1 MTLGPENPRPA
12 PPVPSRYEFQKASKA
27 LTYGTP
33 IARVTD
39 NKVGGTAGAKYMRS
53 DYSRRQAFNADSSK
67 FLMNRRD
74 GYWFLY
80 DSKTLKQ
87 DGDALPGL
95 AADCEPIWHQTDPD
109 ILWYVPN
116 NGWGAKLHELNV
128 KTRTLVKTWDLLPRL
143 KAIWPTANSMWSKSE
158 GSPSLDGRYWCW
170 LVQDS
175 SYKILGILTYDRV
188 EDKILG
194 HFSTDK
200 MPDHTSMSPSGEWAT
215 VSWAYNKPL
224 GTRAYTRNLT
234 DPHPASPEGNP
245 YIQVHKDSEHSDLG
259 LLANGEDVYV
269 SVDYDTPGG
278 TLSYTSLKTGQK
290 VPLLDLYAG
299 STGTAYHV
307 SCRCWKVP
315 GYAVVS
321 TYDEYH
327 NDNRSKNLRD
337 DPRLKWFHRKVLVVE
352 LKPGGRIWP
361 IAWADSDR
369 RDAWA
374 KPGGNYWAEPQATVN
389 PDLTRILFNSTMAS
403 EDYLDVETYMLALPP
418 ATFPK

>member
-1 MTLGPENPRPA
+1 MTLGPENPRPT
-12 PPVPSRYEFQKASKA
+12 PGTPSRYKLQEASA
-27 LTYGTP
+27 SMTYGTP

-39 NKVGGTAGAKYMRS
+39 NKAGGSGGAKYMRS

-80 DSKTLKQ
+80 DAKTLKQ
-87 DGDALPGL
+87 DGEPLPGL

-109 ILWYVPN
+109 ILWYLPN

-128 KTRTLVKTWDLLPRL
+128 KTRTLVKTIDLLPRL
-143 KAIWPTANSMWSKSE
+143 KAIWPTANNMWSKSE

-175 SYKILGILTYDRV
+175 SFKILGIITYDRQ
-188 EDKILG
+188 EDRILG
-194 HFSTDK
+194 HINTDV
-200 MPDHTSMSPSGEWAT
+200 MPDHTSMSPCGKWAT
-215 VSWAYNKPL
+215 VSWAYNRPL
-224 GTRAYTRNLT
+224 GTRSYSRNLT
-234 DPHPASPEGNP
+234 DPHPASPDGQSW
-245 YIQVHKDSEHSDLG
+245 IKVHHASEHSDLG

-269 SVDYDTPGG
+269 SVDYDSPGG
-278 TLSYTSLKTGQK
+278 QLRYTSLATGQ
-290 VPLLDLYAG
+290 VVDLMPLYDE

-327 NDNRSKNLRD
+327 NDNRSLNLRAS
-337 DPRLKWFHRKVLVVE
+337 PRLKWFHRKILVLE
-352 LKPGGRIWP
+352 LKPGGRKWVL
-361 IAWADSDR
+361 AWADSDR

-374 KPGGNYWAEPQATVN
+374 PGNHNYWAEPQATVN
-389 PDLTRILFNSTMAS
+389 NDLTRILLNSTMAS

-418 ATFPK
+418 NTFPK